1 MSSQRSHQH
10 HRWSQHW
17 PAVGLVWSY
26 MWGGAQGLFSQ
37 KSSLHPPGYQ
47 NLATKNKQDGVV
59 SNLVF
64 TLLYSLWYREWAFLP
79 GHHRVSCF
87 LASFWIYLRMY
98 NDIFPT
104 WFWLVLSEMR
114 IESLCLRSDRFYS
127 FYYWTSSLLLRKN
140 YFLLAFD
147 LHFSPFFVMEPGVVG
162 HSCFCAK
169 LICFFTFAFIV
180 MSLNYS
186 LPSNPMW
193 FCSVFFPKQLGSMV
207 ICFFFARS
215 GYCFMLIP
223 WKNYCTTQEN
233 GKHTTQKCNFFSYR
247 EALIHFKYSHL
258 KNSI

>member
-1 MSSQRSHQH
+1 MVSALASSRSGLELYVRWGTGSFLTEVILAPSWLPKPCHKKQT
-10 HRWSQHW
+10 RWSCFK
-17 PAVGLVWSY
+17 P
-26 MWGGAQGLFSQ
+26 
-37 KSSLHPPGYQ
+37 SLHSSILFVVQ
-47 NLATKNKQDGVV
+47 GV
-59 SNLVF
+59 SFF
-64 TLLYSLWYREWAFLP
+64 TWTSQ
-79 GHHRVSCF
+79 RVSCF

-104 WFWLVLSEMR
+104 WFWLMLSEMH

-147 LHFSPFFVMEPGVVG
+147 LHLSPFFVVEPGVVG

-180 MSLNYS
+180 TSLNYS

-223 WKNYCTTQEN
+223 WKNYCTTQVN